1 MSDQLVVTLV
11 IKLAAGFFAAFISI
25 ILWSKTRDGA
35 WLTMVL
41 GVAFL
46 FVGTLFEILEEFGF
60 VRYNSLYYGEIEIL
74 PLVFEV
80 LPYLFF
86 GIGMLIFLIR
96 VRKY

>member
-1 MSDQLVVTLV
+1 MSDQFVVAMTL
-11 IKLAAGFFAAFISI
+11 KLITGFFAAFISI

-41 GVAFL
+41 GVIFL
-46 FVGTLFEILEEFGF
+46 YVGTLFDILEKFGF
-60 VRYNSLYYGEIEIL
+60 VRYNSLRYGEIEIL
-74 PLVFEV
+74 PLAFAL